1 MSESQPA
8 DLALMREL
16 NERTVLELLRHE
28 GPISR
33 AELARRSNLSRS
45 TVSSIIANLLDGDL
59 VRETGIGSSQGGR
72 RPILIEFN
80 YQSALVVGIELGNTT
95 LTILLTDLAA
105 TVLRRFHAPFNIA
118 DGPDECIALV
128 AAYVDQLLA
137 AAGVAR
143 HTIVGVGV
151 GVPAPLAYATGQ
163 PIAPPVMPGWHGVPL
178 RQRLEDALGLRVF
191 VENDA
196 NLGALAEQRWGVAQ
210 GWANVAYLYMGSA
223 GIGCGL
229 ILDGRLYRGDTGA
242 AGEIGHLLVEESGPA
257 CRCGSY
263 GCLEAV
269 AGLPAVVRR
278 AQAIGLPCASL
289 DDILALARQ
298 GEPKAGALLDSTGEY
313 LGVAVANLLN
323 MINPGSVVIGGR
335 MAEAGE
341 LVLGPLRRTL
351 QRRGLAAAVE
361 HVALAAGTLG
371 DDVVATGAVS
381 IVVHHV
387 FSAPSSARPAGGA
400 ASAPAIIS
408 V

>member
-72 RPILIEFN
+72 RPIMIEFN
-80 YQSALVVGIELGNTT
+80 YQSAFVIGIELGSTALT
-95 LTILLTDLAA
+95 LLLTDLAA
-105 TVLRRFHAPFNIA
+105 NVLRSACVPFDLA
-118 DGPDECIALV
+118 AGPVACIAQLV
-128 AAYVDQLLA
+128 AQVNGLLA
-137 AAGVAR
+137 AAQLSR
-143 HTIVGVGV
+143 TQIVGVGV
-151 GVPAPLAYATGQ
+151 GVPAPLAYATGR

-178 RQRLEDALGLRVF
+178 RALLEDALALRVF

-196 NLGALAEQRWGVAQ
+196 NLGALAEHHWGVAQ
-210 GWANVAYLYMGSA
+210 GWDNVAYLYLGSA

-229 ILDGRLYRGDTGA
+229 ILDGRLFRGDIGS
-242 AGEIGHLLVEESGPA
+242 AGEIGHLMVEEGGPR

-269 AGLPAVVRR
+269 AGLPAVLQR
-278 AQAIGLPCASL
+278 AQALGLPGGQL

-298 GEPKAGALLDSTGEY
+298 GHSQAIALLDATGEY
-313 LGVAVANLLN
+313 LGIAVADMLN
-323 MINPGSVVIGGR
+323 MINPGCVVIGGR
-335 MAEAGE
+335 MAEAGDW
-341 LVLGPLRRTL
+341 LLRALRGTL
-351 QRRGLAAAVE
+351 QRRGLAVAVE
-361 HVALAAGTLG
+361 HVAIVPGKLG
-371 DDVVATGAVS
+371 KNVVAIGAVS
-381 IVVHHV
+381 IVIHHAFNV
-387 FSAPSSARPAGGA
+387 PARAPNQSAAEALP
-400 ASAPAIIS
+400 